1 MDTKGKLF
9 IVGLPIGHA
18 EDISLRALRILS
30 QVDIIVAEDTRSFKK
45 LYNQHQ
51 ALVTHL
57 NSQTSSNSSHQ
68 QITSYHKY
76 NEARQ
81 TPFLL
86 KALQS
91 KKDIALVSEA
101 GTPHISD
108 PGYKIITQCYQ
119 EGISLIPIPGASA
132 LTAALSISPF
142 RSEHHYFMGFPPKKV
157 KERDQLFQTLSLY
170 NCSLVAFESPHR
182 LSEHLKSAQK
192 YFSNRSICI
201 QRELTKPFEEINLY
215 DNFEDCQLHQKSR
228 GEFVI
233 IYSSPQQR
241 NLNEEEMKKN
251 IYQLIEQNKSS
262 KEIAKQLSSQSKLN
276 RSEVYKLTEELKKKS
291 RVE

>member
-9 IVGLPIGHA
+9 VVGLPIGCI

-30 QVDIIVAEDTRSFKK
+30 QVDIIAAEDTRSFQK

-51 ALVTHL
+51 SLINHL
-57 NSQTSSNSSHQ
+57 QFQKNPAYHQ
-68 QITSYHKY
+68 KVISYHKY

-86 KALQS
+86 QTLQS
-91 KKDIALVSEA
+91 KKDVALVSEA
-101 GTPHISD
+101 GTPQISD

-119 EGISLIPIPGASA
+119 YDIPITPIPGASA
-132 LTAALSISPF
+132 LTTALSISPF
-142 RSEHHYFMGFPPKKV
+142 QSDHHYFMGFPPKKANQ
-157 KERDQLFQTLSLY
+157 RDELFQTISSY

-192 YFSNRSICI
+192 YFSNRSVCI

-215 DNFEDCQLHQKSR
+215 NSLEDGFLNQKAR

-233 IYSSPQQR
+233 IYSPPQLKK
-241 NLNEEEMKKN
+241 LNEEEIKKH
-251 IYQLIEQNKSS
+251 ILQLIEQNKSS
-262 KEIAKQLSSQSKLN
+262 KEIAKYLSGKSTLTRSQ
-276 RSEVYKLTEELKKKS
+276 VYKLTEDIKKMKS
-291 RVE
+291 